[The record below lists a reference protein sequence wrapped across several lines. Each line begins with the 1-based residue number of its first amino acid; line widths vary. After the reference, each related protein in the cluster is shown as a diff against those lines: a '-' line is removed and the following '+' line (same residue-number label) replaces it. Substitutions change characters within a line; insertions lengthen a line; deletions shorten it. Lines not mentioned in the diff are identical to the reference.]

1 MGRLEKIL
9 IIEDRKEVLEVQ
21 EEIFRQQG
29 FEVIIADDGITGLA
43 KAKEFKPNLILTDI
57 RFPDISGIEI
67 CYYLKQD
74 PELKNIPVIVSS
86 ASDMEEEEVYQA
98 GADLFLLKPVSA
110 QKLLT
115 HVQSLLQKAKSD

>member
-1 MGRLEKIL
+1 LEKIL

-29 FEVIIADDGITGLA
+29 FEVLIADDGITGLA

-57 RFPDISGIEI
+57 RFPHISGIEI

-98 GADLFLLKPVSA
+98 GADLFLLKPLSA